1 MAIATER
8 KTVIV
13 DMVKAV
19 LKFLLLIVLTFAYWF
34 ALLMVISIFLL
45 NIWRVG
51 WEQILMISGG
61 LTVLTMVVYSI
72 RKVYKMRKNS

>member
-1 MAIATER
+1 MAISAER
-8 KTVIV
+8 KAVIV

-19 LKFLLLIVLTFAYWF
+19 LKFFLLIVLTFAYWF

-61 LTVLTMVVYSI
+61 LTIVTMIVYTI
-72 RKVYKMRKNS
+72 RKVYKARKSS

>member
-1 MAIATER
+1 MAISTER